1 MNKEPRFQF
10 SKFLT
15 LGSLCLFVW
24 ALLKGFTTDFT
35 VIYDTTVYVTA
46 ITISGG
52 IFGVCLKSYMGKSK
66 AENVYKIQK
75 TIYEEIM
82 NVKLQYNEA
91 MMKLIQTY
99 HLTQDD
105 INMFDSD
112 SPINDGVN
120 DILNDMRENVNNH
133 LYDVKSE
140 DDIENF

>member
-1 MNKEPRFQF
+1 MQEKKLQF

-15 LGSLCLFVW
+15 FSSLLLFIW
-24 ALLKGFTTDFT
+24 SLLQGFSTDFT
-35 VIYDTTVYVTA
+35 QVYDTTVYVTA

-66 AENVYKIQK
+66 AENIYKIQK

-105 INMFDSD
+105 VNMFDSD

>member
-1 MNKEPRFQF
+1 
-10 SKFLT
+10 
-15 LGSLCLFVW
+15 
-24 ALLKGFTTDFT
+24 
-35 VIYDTTVYVTA
+35 
-46 ITISGG
+46 
-52 IFGVCLKSYMGKSK
+52 
-66 AENVYKIQK
+66 
-75 TIYEEIM
+75 M

-105 INMFDSD
+105 INMFDND